1 VKKRKWKRSE
11 REKMSAEKNVKK
23 RKWKRSERE
32 NAFSLHINGCSE
44 NAAPGGVEKT
54 REAT

>member
-1 VKKRKWKRSE
+1 LWAKR
-11 REKMSAEKNVKK
+11 KMSAEKNVKK